1 MTGNENFSDF
11 MIGVVEGFY
20 SKPWSMDQRQDL
32 YCKMKNFGLNTYV
45 YAPKDDAKHRALW
58 RELYSPSEID
68 SLKQLMDKCKENNV
82 IFVYGISPGLDMS
95 YSQARE
101 LDHLKAKLDQL
112 KQAGCE
118 GYCLLWD
125 DIDTTLPP
133 EDGDAFETL
142 AEAHVAVTN
151 KIYAHLGRPPFLLCP
166 TEYCTSRADPNVKN
180 SNYLKTLGNGLDKEI
195 KVFWTGSKV
204 VSETISVEEMVELG
218 QVLRRK
224 PLIWDNLHANDYDQ
238 QRLFLG
244 PFKGRSPKLIHEI
257 SGVLTN
263 PNCEYSFNV
272 PVLFTLGSWYRSFQ
286 NNCGEWDPM
295 HASRESIPH
304 FIEEIN
310 RVTTVSQ
317 SSTKLQKNISKED
330 ELKESEI
337 ELLFHLYW
345 LPHSHG
351 PKAKL
356 MLDEFDFLK
365 ENAGLMQSLTLEDI
379 DIEVSGGNN
388 DVDSGDSVASSLEDM
403 SQSTFVLEWVK
414 RFSVFNDYCKKIC
427 RMLDKWTYC
436 RNRELFFDINPYL
449 NNLQVILRACN
460 RYLKWISFEKCTKP
474 INGGPTLAG
483 LMGGFAGDLQ
493 RLYPIQHPSMFPL
506 RNVISSADFLVV
518 RPFLAKEKSQVGNYL
533 HHMSDSVDH
542 MVVSMSM
549 IANSMTN
556 IFATEISKQN
566 DSKGFLIED
575 AQRNSV
581 KAFIICSQ
589 QTGSLLTSV
598 NKVRKQ
604 NEDCTVKDEKIDM
617 LSKYDCLAT
626 FSCTRSLFFSKPL
639 RSMFE
644 AFFEAY
650 VQHKDFALIAD
661 KHDDLVLSFLASSGL
676 QMHKTFDANTY
687 VVMKRKN

>member
-1 MTGNENFSDF
+1 
-11 MIGVVEGFY
+11 
-20 SKPWSMDQRQDL
+20 
-32 YCKMKNFGLNTYV
+32 
-45 YAPKDDAKHRALW
+45 
-58 RELYSPSEID
+58 
-68 SLKQLMDKCKENNV
+68 
-82 IFVYGISPGLDMS
+82 
-95 YSQARE
+95 
-101 LDHLKAKLDQL
+101 
-112 KQAGCE
+112 
-118 GYCLLWD
+118 
-125 DIDTTLPP
+125 
-133 EDGDAFETL
+133 
-142 AEAHVAVTN
+142 
-151 KIYAHLGRPPFLLCP
+151 
-166 TEYCTSRADPNVKN
+166 
-180 SNYLKTLGNGLDKEI
+180 
-195 KVFWTGSKV
+195 
-204 VSETISVEEMVELG
+204 
-218 QVLRRK
+218 
-224 PLIWDNLHANDYDQ
+224 
-238 QRLFLG
+238 
-244 PFKGRSPKLIHEI
+244 
-257 SGVLTN
+257 
-263 PNCEYSFNV
+263 
-272 PVLFTLGSWYRSFQ
+272 
-286 NNCGEWDPM
+286 
-295 HASRESIPH
+295 
-304 FIEEIN
+304 
-310 RVTTVSQ
+310 
-317 SSTKLQKNISKED
+317 
-330 ELKESEI
+330 
-337 ELLFHLYW
+337 
-345 LPHSHG
+345 
-351 PKAKL
+351 
-356 MLDEFDFLK
+356 
-365 ENAGLMQSLTLEDI
+365 
-379 DIEVSGGNN
+379 
-388 DVDSGDSVASSLEDM
+388 
-403 SQSTFVLEWVK
+403 
-414 RFSVFNDYCKKIC
+414 
-427 RMLDKWTYC
+427 MLDKWTYC

-518 RPFLAKEKSQVGNYL
+518 RPILAKEKSQVGNYL